1 MESNFI
7 KTRWTNDGIAWDG
20 VSKWGFSLLNQPHF
34 DKESHNLLRMM
45 CGVFH
50 LPLKVCLTIFLF
62 EVFLVKMFFLKCF

>member
-34 DKESHNLLRMM
+34 DKESHNLPKNDVWGFSFTPKSVFDNIFI
-45 CGVFH
+45 GVS
-50 LPLKVCLTIFLF
+50 
-62 EVFLVKMFFLKCF
+62 